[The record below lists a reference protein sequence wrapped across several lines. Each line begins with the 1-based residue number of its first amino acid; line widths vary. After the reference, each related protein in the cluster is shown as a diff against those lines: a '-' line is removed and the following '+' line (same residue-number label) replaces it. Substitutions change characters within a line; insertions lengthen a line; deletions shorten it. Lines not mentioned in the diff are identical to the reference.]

1 MVLPAAIEDAN
12 PFERQATNDGLMLFA
27 ASTMLVVIRAG
38 PFAASQ
44 RVLCPFLKRL
54 PHKFRTSPTHM
65 DPTLFAARLLY
76 RCNPA
81 IALQFVCAAKPVALR
96 AQRGDQARSKRLPH
110 TRKRMHKREVRVRFG
125 QLLNALALFPNRLM

>member
-12 PFERQATNDGLMLFA
+12 PFERQATNDGVMLFA
-27 ASTMLVVIRAG
+27 ARSMLVVIGTG
-38 PFAASQ
+38 PLATSQ

-54 PHKFRTSPTHM
+54 PHKLRTSPTHM

-81 IALQFVCAAKPVALR
+81 IALQFVGAAKPVALR
-96 AQRGDQARSKRLPH
+96 AQRGDQAWSKRLPYS
-110 TRKRMHKREVRVRFG
+110 G
-125 QLLNALALFPNRLM
+125 PQI